1 MRISDWSS
9 DVCSSDL
16 AGASAGMAGMGDHG
30 AGHFL
35 AASGRRIL
43 MRLPL
48 RLVSILA
55 FLALWAAAAGLAG
68 RSEVPG
74 PLAVLTFVVREAADG
89 TLFYHL
95 AVTLARVAAAFLI
108 AMAVGAAIGV
118 AMGQHSRLDRLLD
131 PWIILLIKDRKSTR
145 LNPSH

>member
-48 RLVSILA
+48 RLVSLLA

-68 RSEVPG
+68 RSDVPG
-74 PLAVLTFVVREAADG
+74 PLAVLPFVLRAAAAR

-95 AVTLARVAAAFLI
+95 AVTLARAAAPFLI
-108 AMAVGAAIGV
+108 ALPVGPPSGV
-118 AMGQHSRLDRLLD
+118 APGPHR
-131 PWIILLIKDRKSTR
+131 P
-145 LNPSH
+145 P

>member
-1 MRISDWSS
+1 
-9 DVCSSDL
+9 
-16 AGASAGMAGMGDHG
+16 
-30 AGHFL
+30 
-35 AASGRRIL
+35 

-95 AVTLARVAAAFLI
+95 AVTLARVVAAFLI

-131 PWIILLIKDRKSTR
+131 PWIILLINIPALVVIVLRSEEHTSELQSLMR
-145 LNPSH
+145 ISYAVFCL

>member
-16 AGASAGMAGMGDHG
+16 
-30 AGHFL
+30 
-35 AASGRRIL
+35 
-43 MRLPL
+43 
-48 RLVSILA
+48 LA

-74 PLAVLTFVVREAADG
+74 PLAVLTFVVREPTDG

-95 AVTLARVAAAFLI
+95 AVTLDLVAAAFLI
-108 AMAVGAAIGV
+108 AMVVGAPIGV
-118 AMGQHSRLDRLLD
+118 PLGQHSRIHLLLA
-131 PWIILLIKDRKSTR
+131 PCIILLIHIPAPAVILLRYIIIR
-145 LNPSH
+145 LTNAPAVQADNPHN